1 MKNKKTRKK
10 VIKIIAVIVAAA
22 MVIAG
27 AGLVLLGKARSAQA
41 QKAAAGSVRSYEAK
55 YGTISTTVSGT
66 GTLEADDVENID
78 LLSLVEVD
86 TVYVKAGDTVQEGDL
101 LASVDPVSVT
111 TALKTLQEQVDELDD
126 QIKDEQGETISS
138 SIKSGLSG
146 RVKKI
151 YATEGDRVTE
161 VMEKSSALLLLSL
174 DGKMAL
180 DIEASSGLSA
190 GDEVTVTLSDGTEK
204 DGTVESIQ
212 GNKAVITVTDNGP
225 AYEEEVT
232 VSKDEK
238 KLGSGKLYIH
248 SELAVTGYTGTIS
261 KVSVK
266 ENSKVSDGTVLFKL
280 TDLPNT
286 AEYEK
291 LVAERAE
298 VADALS
304 QIVALYSNPNLY
316 ADFSGTV
323 QSVNCENA
331 EYVESEKSSA
341 SAGSEAENTE
351 EKNAGSES
359 SAGAPQDKE
368 ITQSAGGNRQTGM
381 NGISGG
387 LISLGMTSSSHCAD
401 VIRTTASVSSN
412 GEEAAADTPSG
423 NVNQDSQSETPE
435 TVTGGT
441 EENGSGSVPE
451 SGEKDA
457 GKEESPEPVKEA
469 IAALQLITVT
479 APVTGNT
486 VQTTVDDAAQYSASI
501 GWTPT
506 VTGTYAADT
515 AYTAAVILRAKDGYY
530 FDSELVSVYEKAV
543 TAQGAALC
551 LEISS
556 AQDVLTITAAFP
568 ATEAKKAQEDTN
580 TQKET
585 QNTNTA
591 PAASAGAGMA
601 GAGSGASKGS
611 SAGYTV
617 SSASGSSTASD
628 EQEEKL
634 STYTETTA
642 VFTVSRDERMCV
654 KVSVDEQDILNLSR
668 GQQAEV
674 TLDAIDGET
683 FEGTVTSINT
693 ISEEA
698 TNGVTKYT
706 AEVSIGKTQEMLQG
720 MNASVVVTVSSS
732 ENCLMIPEAA
742 LNENG
747 RSVTVYTNYDESTGE
762 YGGETEVTTGVS
774 DGTSVEILSG
784 LSEGDTVY
792 YSYTEK
798 ENSGFGFNF
807 GTQPMMQG
815 GNREQMR
822 GSGSG
827 KTNMPQQ

>member
-10 VIKIIAVIVAAA
+10 VIKVIAVIVVA
-22 MVIAG
+22 VIVIG
-27 AGLVLLGKARSAQA
+27 GIGLMLLGRARSAQA
-41 QKAAAGSVRSYEAK
+41 GKAAGSSVRSYEAK

-66 GTLEADDVENID
+66 GTLETDDVENID

-101 LASVDPVSVT
+101 LASMDPVSVT
-111 TALKTLQEQVDELDD
+111 TALKTLQEQMDELDD

-151 YATEGDRVTE
+151 YATEDDRVTE
-161 VMEKSSALLLLSL
+161 VMEKNGALLLLSL
-174 DGKMAL
+174 DGKMAV

-190 GDEVTVTLSDGTEK
+190 GDTVTVTLSDGTEK

-212 GNKAVITVTDNGP
+212 GNKAVVTVTDNGP

-232 VSKDEK
+232 VSKDGK
-238 KLGSGKLYIH
+238 DMGSGKLYIH
-248 SELAVTGYTGTIS
+248 SELAVTGYAGTIS

-298 VADALS
+298 VANALN
-304 QIVALYSNPNLY
+304 QIVALYNNPNLY

-323 QSVNCENA
+323 QSVNCEDA
-331 EYVESEKSSA
+331 EYVESEKTTA
-341 SAGSEAENTE
+341 SAGNAADNTAEKT
-351 EKNAGSES
+351 AGSES
-359 SAGAPQDKE
+359 QEGVPQEKGT
-368 ITQSAGGNRQTGM
+368 TQPTVGNRQTGM

-387 LISLGMTSSSHCAD
+387 MISLGMTISSDSAD
-401 VIRTTASVSSN
+401 VIRTSASDPSVAEGTVAN
-412 GEEAAADTPSG
+412 TPSEG
-423 NVNQDSQSETPE
+423 TNQDPQTGTPE
-435 TVTGGT
+435 TGAGGT
-441 EENGSGSVPE
+441 EGAGSGSLPE
-451 SGEKDA
+451 SGE
-457 GKEESPEPVKEA
+457 GETGREETQEPVKEA
-469 IAALQLITVT
+469 IAALQPITVT
-479 APVTGNT
+479 APVTGNA
-486 VQTTVDDAAQYSASI
+486 VQTTVEDAAQYSASI
-501 GWTPT
+501 GWTPA
-506 VTGTYAADT
+506 VTGNYAANT
-515 AYTAAVILRAKDGYY
+515 AYTATVILRAKDGFY
-530 FDSELVSVYEKAV
+530 FNSELLSVYEKAV
-543 TAQGAALC
+543 TAQGAALR

-556 AQDVLTITAAFP
+556 AQDVLTIAAAFP
-568 ATEAKKAQEDTN
+568 ATEAEKTQEDTN
-580 TQKET
+580 TQKEM
-585 QNTNTA
+585 QNTA
-591 PAASAGAGMA
+591 PAASAAAGMS
-601 GAGSGASKGS
+601 GSGSGASKGS

-617 SSASGSSTASD
+617 SSASGSAASSG
-628 EQEEKL
+628 EQEENL
-634 STYTETTA
+634 NTYTATTA
-642 VFTVSRDERMCV
+642 VFTVSRDEKMRV
-654 KVSVDEQDILNLSR
+654 KVTVDEQDILKLSE
-668 GQQAEV
+668 GQQAAV

-706 AEVSIGKTQEMLQG
+706 AEVSIDKTQEMLQG

-732 ENCLMIPEAA
+732 GNCLMIPEAA

-747 RSVTVYTNYDESTGE
+747 RNVTVYTSYDESTGE
-762 YGGETEVTTGVS
+762 YGGETEVSTGGS

-798 ENSGFGFNF
+798 ESSGFGFGF
-807 GTQPMMQG
+807 GTQQMMPG
-815 GNREQMR
+815 GNREQMK

-827 KTNMPQQ
+827 KPNMPQQ